1 MWRVPEVVRGLVPPV
16 STALWLLL
24 LVASGMA
31 EYAQLLRGHVAE
43 WSNDVS
49 IGTGRGQLVRGVVDH
64 GDCED
69 DRCLEAKGVNW
80 VCCGFI
86 WKVTRGIV
94 FDFLSGFPYKTMV
107 SFDICF

>member
-49 IGTGRGQLVRGVVDH
+49 IGTGCGQLVRGVVDH

-69 DRCLEAKGVNW
+69 DRCLEA
-80 VCCGFI
+80 
-86 WKVTRGIV
+86 RGGKLGLMWFHLESYSRDCLRFSV
-94 FDFLSGFPYKTMV
+94 WFPV
-107 SFDICF
+107 